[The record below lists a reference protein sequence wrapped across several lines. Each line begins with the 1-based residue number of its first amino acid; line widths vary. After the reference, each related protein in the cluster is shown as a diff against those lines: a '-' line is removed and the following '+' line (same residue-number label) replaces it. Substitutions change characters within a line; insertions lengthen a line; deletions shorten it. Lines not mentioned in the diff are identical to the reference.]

1 MNQDQG
7 RVDTVKGSNLGF
19 IVGILVVVAVTMLI
33 LNTSFVQEKLGKKSE
48 DVVSNESEVG
58 GFEIIEEP
66 EITLLDE
73 IEIDEIEEAE
83 TALDSEV
90 DTHEPVDTA
99 LGDINMTLL
108 SSLLISGAGALL
120 LASKRLAK

>member
-1 MNQDQG
+1 MNQDYKQ
-7 RVDTVKGSNLGF
+7 VDAVKGSNLGL

-48 DVVSNESEVG
+48 DIVSDEVEVG
-58 GFEIIEEP
+58 GFEIIDEP

-73 IEIDEIEEAE
+73 KEVEEVE
-83 TALDSEV
+83 LVLDSEV

-99 LGDINMTLL
+99 VGDINMVLV
-108 SSLLISGAGALL
+108 SSILFGGAGVFLV
-120 LASKRLAK
+120 ASKRLVS

>member
-58 GFEIIEEP
+58 GLEIIDEP